1 MTRSTLTRAML
12 AVLTLLVVSTGV
24 AQASSQEPPAA
35 VDSPNPEIASAEH
48 VSVSAAIAI
57 ASAPTQVQI
66 RQSSFT
72 EFTLSSPQTL
82 DMVGVQPSL
91 YRGKYYRKAIES
103 RRLCIVK
110 RESEGHYYSVNHTG
124 SYRGAY
130 QVSAA
135 LAEGATWM
143 MLPEHQ
149 RLMGVALAQATMAQ
163 LRATKFNAW
172 PRYWQ
177 DALFSTVANWKH
189 TGYGFEASDRTPKA
203 ATGCHACPS
212 THREPWRHAVDA
224 CGWRLRRYCSIARA
238 PERGDRVAFVVVS
251 RHVPKDFR
259 DQIAPRVAEEM
270 RTKIF
275 LFQQV
280 FRDAHSIFPT

>member
-1 MTRSTLTRAML
+1 ML

-35 VDSPNPEIASAEH
+35 VDSPNREIASAEH

-189 TGYGFEASDRTPKA
+189 TGSGLKHWAGGRWH
-203 ATGCHACPS
+203 C
-212 THREPWRHAVDA
+212 
-224 CGWRLRRYCSIARA
+224 
-238 PERGDRVAFVVVS
+238 
-251 RHVPKDFR
+251 
-259 DQIAPRVAEEM
+259 
-270 RTKIF
+270 
-275 LFQQV
+275 
-280 FRDAHSIFPT
+280 

>member
-12 AVLTLLVVSTGV
+12 AVLALLVVSTGV

-57 ASAPTQVQI
+57 APAPTQVQI

-189 TGYGFEASDRTPKA
+189 TGSGLKHWAGGRWH
-203 ATGCHACPS
+203 C
-212 THREPWRHAVDA
+212 
-224 CGWRLRRYCSIARA
+224 
-238 PERGDRVAFVVVS
+238 
-251 RHVPKDFR
+251 
-259 DQIAPRVAEEM
+259 
-270 RTKIF
+270 
-275 LFQQV
+275 
-280 FRDAHSIFPT
+280 

>member
-1 MTRSTLTRAML
+1 MSRSTLTRATL
-12 AVLTLLVVSTGV
+12 AVVALMIFSTGV
-24 AQASSQEPPAA
+24 AQASPQEPPVTAGNA
-35 VDSPNPEIASAEH
+35 TAETTSTSTATADTASTDSSSGAI
-48 VSVSAAIAI
+48 IAI
-57 ASAPTQVQI
+57 ATAPTEVQI

-72 EFTLSSPQTL
+72 EFTFSSPQTL

-91 YRGKYYRKAIES
+91 YRGTYYRKSIES

-110 RESEGHYYSVNHTG
+110 RESEGHYFSVNHTG

-189 TGYGFEASDRTPKA
+189 TGSGLKHWAGGRWH
-203 ATGCHACPS
+203 C
-212 THREPWRHAVDA
+212 
-224 CGWRLRRYCSIARA
+224 
-238 PERGDRVAFVVVS
+238 
-251 RHVPKDFR
+251 
-259 DQIAPRVAEEM
+259 
-270 RTKIF
+270 
-275 LFQQV
+275 
-280 FRDAHSIFPT
+280 